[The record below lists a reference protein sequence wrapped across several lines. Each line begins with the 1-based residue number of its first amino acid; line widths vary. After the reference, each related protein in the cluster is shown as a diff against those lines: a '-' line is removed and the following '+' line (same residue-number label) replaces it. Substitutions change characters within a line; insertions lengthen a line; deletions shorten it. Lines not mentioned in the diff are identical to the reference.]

1 MSAERRFF
9 SASGSSACAQIT
21 SLAGGAGRIFQL
33 GMTFPAPLRSP
44 SSGRLPPCSHH
55 EQKLTREVMQKYLER
70 KNDLDS
76 TLIVLHARVAQKSY
90 GTEKR

>member
-1 MSAERRFF
+1 
-9 SASGSSACAQIT
+9 
-21 SLAGGAGRIFQL
+21 
-33 GMTFPAPLRSP
+33 MTFQFLLPL
-44 SSGRLPPCSHH
+44 CSHH